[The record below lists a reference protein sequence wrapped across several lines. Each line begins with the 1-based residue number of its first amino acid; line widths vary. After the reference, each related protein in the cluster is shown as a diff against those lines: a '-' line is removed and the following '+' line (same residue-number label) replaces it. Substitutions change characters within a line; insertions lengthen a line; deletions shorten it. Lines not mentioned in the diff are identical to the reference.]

1 MLMPYVA
8 VILAMTVITAV
19 VYSYDFAVAVGQWD
33 FDRRPRVPEYILL
46 LLAALGG
53 SLGALLIM
61 KVQRH
66 KARKWYFRTVVYLSL
81 FLSLALLVL
90 LAARQWI
97 EV

>member
-1 MLMPYVA
+1 MLMPYIA
-8 VILAMTVITAV
+8 VLLAMTVITAV
-19 VYSYDFAVAVGQWD
+19 VYSFDFAVAVGQCD